1 MTWHSQGLLVS
12 DIAQPRPRSSKG
24 AVHNSDIAEIFYRLA
39 ELLEIEDANPF
50 RIRAYRRAAATI
62 EDLPQ
67 PAAEM
72 LDRGEDLSE
81 LPGIGEDLAG
91 KIREI
96 CDTGRLA
103 ALQEIEA
110 RTPSDL
116 ARLTA
121 VPGLGPKRVKVLHDV
136 LGVRSV
142 DDLVKAATAGRV
154 RELPRFGEA
163 FEQRL
168 LNELKVVPPAA
179 PQRLRLSV
187 AEEYAT
193 ALTDFLRRLPGVGR
207 AVVAG
212 SYRRR
217 RETVGDLDIL
227 ATAAEGPAVA
237 TAFAAYTEVD
247 RVLAQGPT
255 RVTVV
260 LRNGLQVD
268 LRVVPHESYGAALVY
283 FTGSK
288 AHNIALRKLGLAR
301 HLKINEYGVFRGERR
316 ISGTTEADVYKA
328 VGLPFIPPELRED
341 RGELA
346 AAAEGRLPN
355 LITLADLKGDL
366 HVHTR
371 ASDGKS
377 TLEEMVEA
385 AQARG
390 YAYVAISDHSKH
402 ATVAHG
408 LDAKRLTAQI
418 DEIDALN
425 ARLSGFRVLKSCEVD
440 ILKSGRLDLPDGL
453 LSRLDVVTAG
463 IHSDFELAAEA
474 QTARLLKAMDN
485 RYVHVIAHPTGRLL
499 GERAGYAV
507 DLDKIVEG
515 ARARGCFLEINAHPS
530 RLDLDDVH
538 ARAAKEAGVLLA
550 IGSDA
555 HSTVGLANIRF
566 GVDQGR
572 RGWLEPQDVLNTRP
586 WAELAPLLAR

>member
-1 MTWHSQGLLVS
+1 MTDNLVS
-12 DIAQPRPRSSKG
+12 RAPPART

-39 ELLEIEDANPF
+39 ELLEIEGANPF

-62 EDLPQ
+62 EDLPR

-72 LDRGEDLSE
+72 LARGEDFSD

-91 KIREI
+91 KIIEI
-96 CDTGRLA
+96 CETGRLG
-103 ALQEIEA
+103 ALQEVEA

-142 DDLVKAATAGRV
+142 EDLIAAAAAGRV
-154 RELPRFGEA
+154 RKLPRFGEV

-168 LNELKVVPPAA
+168 LKELKAA
-179 PQRLRLSV
+179 RPVEPERLRLPV
-187 AEEYAT
+187 AEEYAD
-193 ALTDFLRRLPGVGR
+193 ALVGFLSSLPGVR
-207 AVVAG
+207 QTAVAG

-227 ATAAEGPAVA
+227 ATAADGPAVA
-237 TAFAAYTEVD
+237 AAFASYPEVA
-247 RVLAQGPT
+247 RIVAQGPT
-255 RVTVV
+255 RVTVL
-260 LRNGLQVD
+260 LRNGMQVD
-268 LRVVPHESYGAALVY
+268 LRVVPDESYGAALVY

-288 AHNIALRKLGLAR
+288 AHNIALRKLGLT
-301 HLKINEYGVFRGERR
+301 HGLKINEYGVFHGERR
-316 ISGTTEADVYKA
+316 LAGGTEAEVYRA

-346 AAAEGRLPN
+346 AAAEGRLPE
-355 LITLADLKGDL
+355 LVTVSDLRGDL

-377 TLEEMVEA
+377 TLEEMAEA
-385 AQARG
+385 ARARG
-390 YAYVAISDHSKH
+390 YAYLAISDHSRH

-408 LDAKRLTAQI
+408 LDPKRLAAQI
-418 DEIDALN
+418 DEIEALN
-425 ARLSGFRVLKSCEVD
+425 ARLSGLRVLKSCEVD
-440 ILKSGRLDLPDGL
+440 ILKDGKLDLPDAL
-453 LSRLDVVTAG
+453 LARLDVVTAA
-463 IHSDFELAAEA
+463 IHSEFDLTAAA

-485 RYVHVIAHPTGRLL
+485 RHVHIIAHPTGRLL

-507 DLDKIVEG
+507 ELDQVIAG
-515 ARARGCFLEINAHPS
+515 AKARGCFLEINAHPS
-530 RLDLDDVH
+530 RLDLDDLH

-555 HSTVGLANIRF
+555 HSTVGLGNIRF
-566 GVDQGR
+566 GVDQAR
-572 RGWLEPQDVLNTRP
+572 RGWLEAKDVLNTRP
-586 WAELAPLLAR
+586 WPEIARRLAR